1 MSGAIEHCTRRH
13 IRNVNSRGKGERI
26 RHHVLY
32 SRTHSLIHYKHAE
45 ATFGIVLNT
54 EKTKRRHATYMLAAL
69 RRAGHTK
76 GVLNSTL
83 DTRVSLAM
91 IFCIIG
97 CTSGITLDTQA
108 MHQGTEID
116 TRAARERAC

>member
-13 IRNVNSRGKGERI
+13 IITLNSRGKGERI
-26 RHHVLY
+26 QQHVIY
-32 SRTHSLIHYKHAE
+32 SQTHSLTHYKHAE

-54 EKTKRRHATYMLAAL
+54 DKTRRRHATYMLAAL

-91 IFCIIG
+91 V
-97 CTSGITLDTQA
+97 SA
-108 MHQGTEID
+108 K
-116 TRAARERAC
+116 